1 VISLAP
7 KHARHCAL
15 KLMHMSCLSKSIVLA
30 TSLYASALLAQ
41 TPATITAEAKQ
52 AYNTV
57 KNNILKSAETMPDD
71 NYAFK
76 PTPDIRSFAEVLGHV
91 VESQMR
97 TCGAIM
103 GGQKSASMAAKETKT
118 QIMAALN
125 EAFAECDKAYESLT
139 DANASEVIK
148 TPRGQRTRLGA
159 LIGNV
164 MHDNEQYGI
173 MSVYMRLKGIVPPS
187 SAGRSAK

>member
-1 VISLAP
+1 
-7 KHARHCAL
+7 
-15 KLMHMSCLSKSIVLA
+15 MHMNRLSKSIVLA
-30 TSLYASALLAQ
+30 TPLYASALLAQ
-41 TPATITAEAKQ
+41 TSATIAAEAKQ

-57 KNNILKSAETMPDD
+57 KNNILKSAETMPDE

-76 PTPDIRSFAEVLGHV
+76 PTPDIRSFGEVLGHV

-97 TCGAIM
+97 TCGAIT
-103 GGQKSASMAAKETKT
+103 GGQKSASIAAKETKT

-125 EAFAECDKAYESLT
+125 DAFAECDKAYDSLT

-187 SAGRSAK
+187 SAGSSAK